1 MLSIA
6 ILPLLQNAGLGAAL
20 GLMVG
25 GGLTVAWDMSSRGL
39 LLDVILG
46 AVGFAGGVLLSAT
59 VQYENVN
66 TIREGN
72 TVIRTTTMHYQHP
85 YFIGFLFAV
94 VLVTLHEMARHR
106 RAKSRPNT

>member
-1 MLSIA
+1 MLSFA
-6 ILPLLQNAGLGAAL
+6 ILPLLENAGLGALL

-39 LLDVILG
+39 VLDVILG
-46 AVGFAGGVLLSAT
+46 AIGFAGGVLASAT
-59 VQYENVN
+59 VQYENMTTVH
-66 TIREGN
+66 EGN

-85 YFIGFLFAV
+85 YFIGFLIAA

-106 RAKSRPNT
+106 RAKSQPNT